1 MCWKHGINRLGKSV
15 FEVVKVRQIQKEIEI
30 TTRDFTEENT
40 YLVLKKEADRLISDV
55 TDLKKMNIK
64 DLRTILKSLK
74 QNGDKALPTKKAKM
88 LELYEAWKDRGP
100 PSFEYDRSL
109 IDKIVNRDE
118 NDNNNNFI

>member
-74 QNGDKALPTKKAKM
+74 
-88 LELYEAWKDRGP
+88 
-100 PSFEYDRSL
+100 
-109 IDKIVNRDE
+109 
-118 NDNNNNFI
+118 